1 MNATVARNVAI
12 IVVLA
17 LIVWLVPGG
26 GTTAGIIEGLLS
38 AAFMAVIGVFAFRF
52 YRQYRSDIFGLD
64 DQYRALLY
72 GAVALILVTLAAS
85 SLLWETGPTTVV
97 WLALLTGAIFALVR
111 VWRHWRSYA

>member
-12 IVVLA
+12 VVALA
-17 LIVWLVPGG
+17 LVVWLVPGG
-26 GTTAGIIEGLLS
+26 GTTAGIIQGLLS
-38 AAFMAVIGVFAFRF
+38 AIFMAVIGVFGFRF
-52 YRQYRSDIFGLD
+52 YRQFRADIFGLD
-64 DQYRALLY
+64 DTYRVLLY

-97 WLALLTGAIFALVR
+97 WLALLAGAIFALVR